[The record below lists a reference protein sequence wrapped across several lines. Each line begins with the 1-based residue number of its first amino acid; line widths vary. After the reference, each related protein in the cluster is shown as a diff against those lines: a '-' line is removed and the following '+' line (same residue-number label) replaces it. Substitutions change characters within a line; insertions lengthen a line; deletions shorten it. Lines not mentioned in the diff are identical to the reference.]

1 MNAVIVL
8 LGECVIYR
16 LSFSFCSCFFQAVQA
31 PCVHIYLTGTVE
43 IGEAKAFF
51 GRGPLA
57 SSAPAGPW
65 GHSFYSSFSY
75 VSNGLHLR
83 NSRSTLTRYNLGHSL
98 PQVCFY
104 MIITK
109 LFQKKLCWKKLNIY
123 CFGFFFLFYNPAG
136 SECSASSCIWSKIS
150 QVCTGTSTILKEFK
164 NKCTFN
170 EPVNL
175 I

>member
-65 GHSFYSSFSY
+65 GHSFYSSFPY

-109 LFQKKLCWKKLNIY
+109 LFRKKKNQRKRLLCWKKLNIY
-123 CFGFFFLFYNPAG
+123 CFVLFFIILQVQGVVPPAAFG
-136 SECSASSCIWSKIS
+136 VKFHKCA
-150 QVCTGTSTILKEFK
+150 QVHQQY
-164 NKCTFN
+164 
-170 EPVNL
+170 
-175 I
+175 

>member
-65 GHSFYSSFSY
+65 GHSFYSSFPY

-109 LFQKKLCWKKLNIY
+109 LFRKKKKSKEKIIVLEETKYILF
-123 CFGFFFLFYNPAG
+123 CFVFYNPAG
-136 SECSASSCIWSKIS
+136 SGCGASSCIWGKIS

-164 NKCTFN
+164 T
-170 EPVNL
+170 L
-175 I
+175 